1 MAGILEHI
9 QKETEN
15 SSCELI
21 IVDMGSDDST
31 VATALSLLHQRK
43 LNGCVIQNG
52 KTCPSSALNAGL
64 QRARGEYVTFL
75 FARRVY
81 SGILESFYTTACHTA
96 ADMVFGSLSADD
108 ARLAERQAISRV
120 VKKKEG
126 ADYMIAA
133 LEGRLE
139 LDVAAVLL
147 RRQFLMENQL
157 WFQCDCRFGYGEEFL
172 YKCLLRAKDVVQAPA
187 IPVRMTELE
196 LRRAPAK
203 PVGRE
208 VFQEIDAMVRVRD
221 LLWCEHAQNSHLID
235 LMVCRR
241 IPQAVMHCV
250 DILIRNG
257 FSPSAVKT
265 ELKKD
270 SYQRLLK
277 IGSCTGQELRRK
289 IYRWNFPLHKY
300 TLD

>member
-1 MAGILEHI
+1 
-9 QKETEN
+9 
-15 SSCELI
+15 
-21 IVDMGSDDST
+21 
-31 VATALSLLHQRK
+31 
-43 LNGCVIQNG
+43 
-52 KTCPSSALNAGL
+52 
-64 QRARGEYVTFL
+64 
-75 FARRVY
+75 
-81 SGILESFYTTACHTA
+81 
-96 ADMVFGSLSADD
+96 
-108 ARLAERQAISRV
+108 
-120 VKKKEG
+120 
-126 ADYMIAA
+126 
-133 LEGRLE
+133 
-139 LDVAAVLL
+139 
-147 RRQFLMENQL
+147 
-157 WFQCDCRFGYGEEFL
+157 
-172 YKCLLRAKDVVQAPA
+172 
-187 IPVRMTELE
+187 MTELE

-221 LLWCEHAQNSHLID
+221 LLWCEHAQNSHFID

-289 IYRWNFPLHKY
+289 IYRSNFPLHKY
-300 TLD
+300 TLDQIPICKRFCCLILSWKATAETLFRIHILFSPCFWYP